1 MILRIIVTTVFIMII
16 TLPGICQ
23 GNMSKDFKCDI
34 ESINQLKISRDSITD
49 KMILR
54 FVTSVGKDCLNNAEF
69 SETSN
74 WTLFWLAD
82 IKTKDFLRLLND
94 NKNNLEIDFIIK
106 EFESPIND
114 GIDLASIYYKIK
126 QIDDKSE
133 ISLRLL
139 KSLEIASNKSGLKI
153 K

>member
-1 MILRIIVTTVFIMII
+1 MRIIVSTVFIMII
-16 TLPGICQ
+16 TLHGICQ
-23 GNMSKDFKCDI
+23 GNKTEDRKCDI
-34 ESINQLKISRDSITD
+34 ESINQLKINRDSITD

-54 FVTSVGKDCLNNAEF
+54 FVTSIGKDCLNNAEF

-82 IKTKDFLRLLND
+82 LKTKDFVRLLND
-94 NKNNLEIDFIIK
+94 NKNNLEINFIIK
-106 EFESPIND
+106 EFESPINE
-114 GIDLASIYYKIK
+114 GIDVVSIYNKIK
-126 QIDDKSE
+126 QIDNKSE